1 MRPVID
7 YGLTSIVGDRI
18 DACIRQG
25 EQISKDM
32 IAVRISPDW
41 RFPQVD
47 GQLTFNT
54 IMPGFQ
60 AALDGLCLAYVPDD
74 LSRLHIER
82 GELREVL
89 AAWSLRCQGFHL
101 YYPNRR
107 QASPAFSVLVD
118 ALRYQ
123 AGSTQLT

>member
-1 MRPVID
+1 
-7 YGLTSIVGDRI
+7 
-18 DACIRQG
+18 
-25 EQISKDM
+25 
-32 IAVRISPDW
+32 
-41 RFPQVD
+41 
-47 GQLTFNT
+47 
-54 IMPGFQ
+54 MPGFQ